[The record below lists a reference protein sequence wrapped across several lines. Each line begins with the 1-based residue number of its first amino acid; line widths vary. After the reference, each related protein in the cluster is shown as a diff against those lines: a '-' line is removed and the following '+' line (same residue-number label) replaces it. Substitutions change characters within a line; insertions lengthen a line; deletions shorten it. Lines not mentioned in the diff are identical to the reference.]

1 MKKILLIVACAL
13 LSPMHLL
20 EAAQEARSATRTTAR
35 KTTAKKPA
43 IGKAGT
49 KKTGATHK
57 TAAVKSKAPRVK
69 TTTAGSKTTKTAA
82 AKTKKAKPAAKKT
95 TVSSSKKTTAARTK
109 TTAARTKTTTAGTK
123 AKAAKK
129 SPKTTKATPTSRAQK
144 TTYSTK
150 PATKKTAT
158 KKAASKKATDAQQP
172 KRVYRKG
179 GVTYRHFNHL
189 NNMVPQQ
196 LGAITQPV
204 TQNVVLNK
212 PGRGYVNANLINFT
226 TPDGKEGQVVLDTHT
241 ISAARAERKG
251 FGLNT
256 HGKKSV
262 EVFAGSDAV
271 GKGLALIGE
280 YPLKSDNVQISVD
293 PSGHVTLNGA
303 DKPVEFSIHQ

>member
-13 LSPMHLL
+13 LSPMHVLD
-20 EAAQEARSATRTTAR
+20 AAQEASTTRTIAR

-43 IGKAGT
+43 TGKAGT
-49 KKTGATHK
+49 KKTGTTHK
-57 TAAVKSKAPRVK
+57 TTAAKSKAPRVK
-69 TTTAGSKTTKTAA
+69 TTTAGNKTTKTAA

-95 TVSSSKKTTAARTK
+95 TASSSKK

-150 PATKKTAT
+150 PATKK
-158 KKAASKKATDAQQP
+158 AASKKATGAQQP